1 MDPEDAIQ
9 FARSK
14 RPHISINDRQRQRIL
29 EFHESLKSGKLE

>member
-14 RPHISINDRQRQRIL
+14 RPHISINDRQRQRI